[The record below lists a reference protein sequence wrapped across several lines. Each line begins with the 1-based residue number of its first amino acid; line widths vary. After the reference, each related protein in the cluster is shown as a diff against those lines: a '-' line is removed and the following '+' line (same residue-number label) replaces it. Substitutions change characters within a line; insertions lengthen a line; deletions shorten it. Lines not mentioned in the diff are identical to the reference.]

1 MVLEE
6 MRKQEMF
13 IERLLDGQTDA
24 GEFPDR
30 KKSSS
35 GLRLEDLIIYKSALK
50 RALKL
55 DRRYPSMPEPTGG
68 LGGLPRPTYI
78 ISSNTFLGNSNIPE
92 YAYDITC

>member
-1 MVLEE
+1 
-6 MRKQEMF
+6 MF
-13 IERLLDGQTDA
+13 IEGLLDGQTDA

-35 GLRLEDLIIYKSALK
+35 GLRLEELLIYIKKKKVPLK
-50 RALKL
+50 GPSNL

-78 ISSNTFLGNSNIPE
+78 ISSNTCLGNSNIPE
-92 YAYDITC
+92 YAYNITC